1 MKQVQARMVR
11 LISIVGMGG
20 GFLLISP
27 KLREGL
33 GHVSDILAGSM
44 NDYAPFSYI
53 GAAIG
58 IFALL
63 TLSMHKSGKG

>member
-1 MKQVQARMVR
+1 
-11 LISIVGMGG
+11 MGG
-20 GFLLISP
+20 GFLMISP

-33 GHVSDILAGSM
+33 GQVLDVLARSM
-44 NDYAPFSYI
+44 NEYSPFSYI

-58 IFALL
+58 VFALF